1 MKKRII
7 IIGAALAV
15 FAGIA
20 VAVYAAYDVGG
31 SSPPSGFTAGTAAD
45 LTVDPEEGDLAGIL
59 PGQTKLMD
67 VLITNSNPVSVTVTG
82 LTATFND
89 SGLCAFTVAPV
100 NAYPYGLAAGASVW
114 DQLSVSMGNADPSC
128 EGWAG
133 LVTAT
138 ASGTMP

>member
-1 MKKRII
+1 MKKRIAI
-7 IIGAALAV
+7 IAAALAV

-31 SSPPSGFTAGTAAD
+31 SSAPSGFTAGTAAD
-45 LTVDPEEGDLAGIL
+45 LAVDPEEADLNGIL

-67 VLITNSNPVSVTVTG
+67 VLITNTNPVSVTVTG

-89 SGLCAFTVAPV
+89 SGLCAFTVTPV
-100 NAYPYGLAAGASVW
+100 NAYSYGLGAGASIW
-114 DQLSVSMGNADPSC
+114 DQLSVAMGDPDPGC
-128 EGWAG
+128 EGWGG